1 MPLGVLPLG
10 TLNHFAGD
18 LKIPADLEAAVRLI
32 AEGEVHRL
40 DVGEVNGEIFLNN
53 SSLGFYPPI
62 VQARDQE
69 MKRFKRGKWLAMAI
83 ATFRLLPKLSSL
95 HVKISSGDWQVERK
109 TELLFVGNN
118 EYGFSAFAHGAPDRL
133 EESGNL
139 YLYLA
144 RSRSRLSLFGLAL
157 VGLVR
162 DIKQTRSVE
171 DWRLPEFKVEVREKH
186 SIPVAFDGEVS
197 KMRSPLLYRTRPRG
211 AAGDHSSPG
220 APLRSPQL
228 LGEIAHGAVEHLVLP
243 LADPLDRRRHRD
255 VRHQADPL
263 QLAAVGVAH
272 VVAAE
277 ADRGDPRQREVG
289 DVAVGSR
296 RLRADE
302 LRAVRRLEEEAGVLG
317 LADRPLVDQHHGA
330 AGVGRPHRVG
340 GERLE

>member
-1 MPLGVLPLG
+1 MKVTVLVNRRGGSVRKKGITADSLREMFQKAGTEADVRLIPGEEICDAVRAAVKAGTDAVVAGGGDGTIRAVASVLVDGKVPLGVLPLG

-18 LKIPADLEAAVRLI
+18 LKIPVDLEAAVRLI
-32 AEGEVHRL
+32 AEGEVHRI

-83 ATFRLLPKLSSL
+83 ATFRLLPKLASL

-109 TELLFVGNN
+109 TELIFVGNN

-162 DIKQTRSVE
+162 DIKETRSVE
-171 DWRLPEFKVEVREKH
+171 DWRLPEFKVEVRGRH

-197 KMRSPLLYRTRPRG
+197 KMRSPLLYRTRPR
-211 AAGDHSSPG
+211 ALPVIIPRPEPPPSQENP
-220 APLRSPQL
+220 APR
-228 LGEIAHGAVEHLVLP
+228 
-243 LADPLDRRRHRD
+243 
-255 VRHQADPL
+255 
-263 QLAAVGVAH
+263 
-272 VVAAE
+272 
-277 ADRGDPRQREVG
+277 
-289 DVAVGSR
+289 
-296 RLRADE
+296 
-302 LRAVRRLEEEAGVLG
+302 
-317 LADRPLVDQHHGA
+317 
-330 AGVGRPHRVG
+330 
-340 GERLE
+340 